1 MLDKSSTQQEI
12 AVRLY
17 ENAYY
22 GTTYGKGLY
31 RKAIYNGSI
40 DMKNPS
46 RKYVI
51 DLFQYSDWSIQA
63 NSQEQEAIAST
74 ISKTPDK
81 IYSWIY
87 RYDSATKT
95 KTPVTGCCLL
105 DLNSNTIGI
114 VIYSDNAL
122 CNDIWELEARPC
134 KPTNDGRKVPQLL
147 ATNTDL
153 TTW

>member
-17 ENAYY
+17 DNKFY

-51 DLFQYSDWSIQA
+51 DLFQYNDWSIQA
-63 NSQEQEAIAST
+63 STDEQVKITET
-74 ISKTPDK
+74 VSKVPDT
-81 IYSWIY
+81 IYSWIFL
-87 RYDSATKT
+87 YDPTTKI
-95 KTPVTGCCLL
+95 KTPVYGCCVL
-105 DLNSNTIGI
+105 DLNSNKMEILI
-114 VIYSDNAL
+114 NSNKKENSVF
-122 CNDIWELEARPC
+122 WELEARPC

>member
-1 MLDKSSTQQEI
+1 MIYPVSSDS
-12 AVRLY
+12 VPL
-17 ENAYY
+17 
-22 GTTYGKGLY
+22 KLL
-31 RKAIYNGSI
+31 
-40 DMKNPS
+40 S
-46 RKYVI
+46 RFRGP
-51 DLFQYSDWSIQA
+51 LQ
-63 NSQEQEAIAST
+63 IAST

-95 KTPVTGCCLL
+95 KTPVTGCCIL
-105 DLNSNTIGI
+105 DINTNEIDIHVIEEDDDSVGI
-114 VIYSDNAL
+114 WKLA
-122 CNDIWELEARPC
+122 ARPC

>member
-17 ENAYY
+17 DNKFY

-51 DLFQYSDWSIQA
+51 DLFQYNDWSIQA
-63 NSQEQEAIAST
+63 STDEQVKITET
-74 ISKTPDK
+74 VSKVPDT
-81 IYSWIY
+81 IYSWIFL
-87 RYDSATKT
+87 YDPTTKI
-95 KTPVTGCCLL
+95 KTPVYGCCVL
-105 DLNSNTIGI
+105 DLNSNKMEILINSNGNENS
-114 VIYSDNAL
+114 VF
-122 CNDIWELEARPC
+122 WELEARPC

>member
-1 MLDKSSTQQEI
+1 MLDKSITQQEI

-51 DLFQYSDWSIQA
+51 DLFQYNDWSIQA
-63 NSQEQEAIAST
+63 STDEQVKITET
-74 ISKTPDK
+74 VSKVPDT
-81 IYSWIY
+81 IYSWIFL
-87 RYDSATKT
+87 YDPTTKI
-95 KTPVTGCCLL
+95 KTPVYGCCVL
-105 DLNSNTIGI
+105 DLNSNKMEILINSNGNENS
-114 VIYSDNAL
+114 VF
-122 CNDIWELEARPC
+122 WELEARPC

>member
-1 MLDKSSTQQEI
+1 MLDKSTTQQEI

-63 NSQEQEAIAST
+63 NSQEQQAIAST

-95 KTPVTGCCLL
+95 KTPVTGCCIL
-105 DLNSNTIGI
+105 DINTNEI
-114 VIYSDNAL
+114 
-122 CNDIWELEARPC
+122 DIHVLEEDDDSVGMWKLAARPC
-134 KPTNDGRKVPQLL
+134 KPSNDGRKVPQLL

>member
-1 MLDKSSTQQEI
+1 MLEKSTTQQEI

-17 ENAYY
+17 DNKFY

-51 DLFQYSDWSIQA
+51 DLFQYNDWSMQ
-63 NSQEQEAIAST
+63 AST
-74 ISKTPDK
+74 DEQIRITETVGKISET
-81 IYSWIY
+81 IYSWIFL
-87 RYDSATKT
+87 YDPITKT
-95 KTPVTGCCLL
+95 KTLVNGCCLL
-105 DLNSNTIGI
+105 DLNSNKIGI
-114 VIYSDNAL
+114 VINSEDEGISDY
-122 CNDIWELEARPC
+122 WGLEARPC

-153 TTW
+153 TSW

>member
-17 ENAYY
+17 DNKFY

-51 DLFQYSDWSIQA
+51 DLFQYNDWSIQA
-63 NSQEQEAIAST
+63 STDEQVKITET
-74 ISKTPDK
+74 VSKVPDT
-81 IYSWIY
+81 IYSWIFL
-87 RYDSATKT
+87 YDPTTKI
-95 KTPVTGCCLL
+95 KTPVYGCCVL
-105 DLNSNTIGI
+105 DLNSNKMEILINSNGNENS
-114 VIYSDNAL
+114 VF
-122 CNDIWELEARPC
+122 WELEARPC

-153 TTW
+153 ATW

>member
-1 MLDKSSTQQEI
+1 MLDKSTTQQEI

-17 ENAYY
+17 DNKFY

-51 DLFQYSDWSIQA
+51 DLFQYNDWSIQA
-63 NSQEQEAIAST
+63 STDEQVKITET
-74 ISKTPDK
+74 VSKVPDT
-81 IYSWIY
+81 IYSWIFL
-87 RYDSATKT
+87 YDPTTKI
-95 KTPVTGCCLL
+95 KTPVYGCCVL
-105 DLNSNTIGI
+105 DLNSNKMEILINSNGNENS
-114 VIYSDNAL
+114 VF
-122 CNDIWELEARPC
+122 WELEARPC

>member
-1 MLDKSSTQQEI
+1 MLEKSTTQQEI

-51 DLFQYSDWSIQA
+51 DLFQYNDWSMQA
-63 NSQEQEAIAST
+63 NSDEQIAITST
-74 ISKTPDK
+74 ISKSMEK
-81 IYSWIY
+81 LYSWVN
-87 RYDSATKT
+87 RYDLTTKT
-95 KTPVTGCCLL
+95 KTLVTGCCIL
-105 DLNSNTIGI
+105 DINTNEIDIHVMEEDDDSVGI
-114 VIYSDNAL
+114 WKL
-122 CNDIWELEARPC
+122 TARPC
-134 KPTNDGRKVPQLL
+134 KPTNDDRKVPQLL

-153 TTW
+153 ATW

>member
-1 MLDKSSTQQEI
+1 MLEKSSTQQEI

-17 ENAYY
+17 DNKFY

-51 DLFQYSDWSIQA
+51 DLFQYNDWSIQA
-63 NSQEQEAIAST
+63 STDEQVKITET
-74 ISKTPDK
+74 VSKIPDT
-81 IYSWIY
+81 IYSWIFS
-87 RYDSATKT
+87 YDSMTKT
-95 KTPVTGCCLL
+95 KTLVNGCCLL

>member
-17 ENAYY
+17 DNKFY

-51 DLFQYSDWSIQA
+51 DLFQYNDWSIQA
-63 NSQEQEAIAST
+63 STDEQVKITET
-74 ISKTPDK
+74 VSKVPDT
-81 IYSWIY
+81 IYSWIFL
-87 RYDSATKT
+87 YDPTTKI
-95 KTPVTGCCLL
+95 KTHVYGCCVL
-105 DLNSNTIGI
+105 DLNSNKMEILINSNGNENS
-114 VIYSDNAL
+114 VF
-122 CNDIWELEARPC
+122 WELEARPC